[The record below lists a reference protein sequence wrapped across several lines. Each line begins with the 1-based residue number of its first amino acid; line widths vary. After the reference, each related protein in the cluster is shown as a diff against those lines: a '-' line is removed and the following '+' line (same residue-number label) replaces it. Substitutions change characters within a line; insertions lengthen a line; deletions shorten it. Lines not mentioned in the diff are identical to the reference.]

1 MSLIQ
6 GVDERIVAF
15 EWNNMRGVVRGNL
28 GSPMNCQEFEVN
40 GEAMRTNIRSMFQFR
55 VNVPEK
61 RSQIMY
67 GGVRYNIDVSD
78 INMNVSSPPQSLF
91 PCFTLQVLGQDA
103 LGAIGFQ
110 LQIASTGTRVG
121 VNFSTFGQHFTGR
134 YAIYNVI
141 GYEEMKPLLVKNQPG
156 YTIEMNFAAPE
167 GTYHFAA
174 ISGPRMGTRFM
185 ANTVHQPEQRVV
197 SERGTTRYVDAPQ
210 SPFVPVR
217 TYVEGNTLVY
227 GTRQV
232 KNTIDM
238 DEDSSSSDTESSS
251 SWGW

>member
-6 GVDERIVAF
+6 GVDDRIVAF

-28 GSPMNCQEFEVN
+28 GTPMNCQEFEVN
-40 GEAMRTNIRSMFQFR
+40 GEAVRTNLRSMFQFR

-61 RSQIMY
+61 RSHITY
-67 GGVRYNIDVSD
+67 GGVRYNINVND
-78 INMNVSSPPQSLF
+78 INTTVSSPPQSLY

-110 LQIASTGTRVG
+110 LQIANVGMRVD

-134 YAIYNVI
+134 YTIYNII

-167 GTYHFAA
+167 GSYHFAA
-174 ISGPRMGTRFM
+174 VPAPRMGTRFT
-185 ANTVHQPEQRVV
+185 ANTVHHPDQRVV
-197 SERGTTRYVDAPQ
+197 PERGTTRYIDAPQ

-217 TYVEGNTLVY
+217 TYMEGNTLVY

-238 DEDSSSSDTESSS
+238 DEDSSLSDTESSS